1 MQQSSSSSFQVTPVS
16 PLTCTNSHA
25 RFHAHVCRTN
35 SFNIF
40 DFVVVF
46 ITTVS
51 LIPGLDM
58 RVIGTLRLLRAF
70 RVVRIFARLESARK
84 IITALSS
91 SIVPVC
97 NVLVVV
103 LGKIVIESS
112 LSPPRKIKPTLC
124 LFARFL
130 AHTGPANVKKA

>member
-1 MQQSSSSSFQVTPVS
+1 MHELSCP
-16 PLTCTNSHA
+16 CA
-25 RFHAHVCRTN
+25 RFHAHVRRTN

-103 LGKIVIESS
+103 LGKLVFESS
-112 LSPPRKIKPTLC
+112 LSTLERSSQR
-124 LFARFL
+124 FACSL
-130 AHTGPANVKKA
+130 VSSHTRVQRMSKA